1 MRRFCVKSD
10 PMHEPSTDTI
20 MALSTAPGGTLA
32 IIRLSGP
39 QAGAAITVL
48 TRKDLPEPRFA
59 QFSQLFHPYTGK
71 LLDEA
76 VCIYFKAPNTFTGE
90 DSSEIQMHGGRAV
103 IQSVLQALREAN
115 IPGLR
120 YAEAGEFSKRAYLN
134 GKIDLTKAEAIAD
147 LITAETESQAELAL
161 VQLGGALHDQY
172 ESWRHQVIRILAY
185 AEAHIDFVDEED
197 VPPEVFATII
207 PQIEKLITDLK
218 NHLDDKGLGERLR
231 EGFVVTLIGAPN
243 AGKSSLL
250 NALAKRDVA
259 IVTPTAGTTR
269 DMIDVPL
276 NLGGLP
282 VIVVDTAGLRETN
295 DEIEA
300 EGVRRARQRAAD
312 ADLVLA
318 LFDATLPDDI
328 TTRQAA
334 GTDAL
339 SVYTKRDL
347 LSSPGQ
353 EPKDGCLISTKTGDG
368 MPQLLEQITTILR
381 EKIAPLQTRETPL
394 LTRTRH
400 RDTAQQALAH
410 LERCLAGIANQLPV
424 ELTIEDLRLSARDL
438 GRLTGRVDVE
448 DLLDVIFRD
457 FCIGK

>member
-1 MRRFCVKSD
+1 MTATN
-10 PMHEPSTDTI
+10 STDTI
-20 MALSTAPGGTLA
+20 MALSTGVGGTLA

-39 QAGAAITVL
+39 QAAAAITAL
-48 TRKDLPEPRFA
+48 TRKELPEPRFA
-59 QFSQLFHPYTGK
+59 QFAQLFHPATGK

-90 DSSEIQMHGGRAV
+90 DSAEIQMHGGRAV
-103 IQSVLQALREAN
+103 IQSVLQALRDTQL
-115 IPGLR
+115 PGLR

-147 LITAETESQAELAL
+147 LISAETESQAELAL

-172 ESWRHQVIRILAY
+172 ERWRHQVIRILAY

-207 PQIEKLITDLK
+207 PQIEKLITDLRA
-218 NHLDDKGLGERLR
+218 HLDDKGLGERLR

-269 DMIDVPL
+269 DMIEVPL
-276 NLGGLP
+276 NLSGLP
-282 VIVVDTAGLRETN
+282 VIIVDTAGLRDT
-295 DEIEA
+295 DDAIEA
-300 EGVRRARQRAAD
+300 EGVRRARARAAA

-334 GTDAL
+334 GNNAL
-339 SVYTKRDL
+339 AVYTKSDL
-347 LSSPGQ
+347 LSDASQVPSQGIV
-353 EPKDGCLISTKTGDG
+353 ISTKTGGG
-368 MPQLLEQITTILR
+368 MQDLLEKITERLR
-381 EKIAPLQTRETPL
+381 EQIAPLQNRETPL
-394 LTRTRH
+394 LTRARH
-400 RDTAQQALAH
+400 RDTAQQALDH
-410 LERCLAGIANQLPV
+410 LQRCIANINDAPI
-424 ELTIEDLRLSARDL
+424 ELTIEDLRLAARDL